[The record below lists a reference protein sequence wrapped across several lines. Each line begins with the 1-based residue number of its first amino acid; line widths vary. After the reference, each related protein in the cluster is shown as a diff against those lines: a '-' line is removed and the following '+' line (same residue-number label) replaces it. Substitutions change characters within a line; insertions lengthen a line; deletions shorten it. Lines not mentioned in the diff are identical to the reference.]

1 MVADNVEDLK
11 HNIAALQEAVREHK
25 LGVNWGKTNTM
36 VVSRERMKCNIE
48 VEEHS
53 VERGEEVV
61 YLEVRFSVD
70 GRMEREVNRRIGM
83 AMSAE
88 GAMRKKVF
96 GSRELS
102 KKAKV
107 EVNNAM
113 VERMMT
119 YSCELW
125 VLREREK
132 TRLQASEMS
141 VLRRIA
147 GVTRTDCIGMM
158 RLGVDFNRDQ

>member
-1 MVADNVEDLK
+1 MTLNTCKVQGLLFANDTVLVADNVEDLK
-11 HNIAALQEAVREHK
+11 HNIAALQEAVRKHK
-25 LGVNWGKTNTM
+25 LGVNWGRTNTM

-53 VERGEEVV
+53 VESVEKVV
-61 YLEVRFSVD
+61 YLEIRFSAD

-107 EVNNAM
+107 EVNNVM
-113 VERMMT
+113 VVPMMT
-119 YSCELW
+119 YGCESW

-132 TRLQASEMS
+132 SRPQA
-141 VLRRIA
+141 
-147 GVTRTDCIGMM
+147 
-158 RLGVDFNRDQ
+158 